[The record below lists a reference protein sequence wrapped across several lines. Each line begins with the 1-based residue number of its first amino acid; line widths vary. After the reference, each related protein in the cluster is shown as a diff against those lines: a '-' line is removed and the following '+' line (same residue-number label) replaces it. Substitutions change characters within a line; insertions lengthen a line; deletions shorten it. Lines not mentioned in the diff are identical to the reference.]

1 MQNTFRLKLK
11 KKFLNSFYIIV
22 IKFCTSLFKMLIFA
36 CLLTR
41 NKDAFSKF
49 FLAHKCNKLSPFK
62 SVTFISHPFE
72 INRLAND
79 SSLLKSS

>member
-1 MQNTFRLKLK
+1 
-11 KKFLNSFYIIV
+11 
-22 IKFCTSLFKMLIFA
+22 MLIFA